1 MIDSIG
7 NHKFIRVIVPMFS
20 KREDNPPHDRLR
32 TSLARVQQ
40 ITVCAMVLDSA
51 DRRAHR
57 MAPA

>member
-1 MIDSIG
+1 MIGRID

-20 KREDNPPHDRLR
+20 NREDNPADERLR
-32 TSLARVQQ
+32 TSF
-40 ITVCAMVLDSA
+40 CAMVLDSA